1 VHLMDVL
8 ALRPVPAGALF
19 LALTRRCPLS
29 CVHCSTNSM
38 LSSEEHDGE
47 MFQRLVDSFTADDR
61 PEVIVMSGGEAL
73 LRPTLVRELAES
85 ARSVGC
91 RSFVLSGMFF
101 ARGRRIPPPILR
113 AIEAV
118 DHFSAS
124 LDLYHEREV
133 SRAQVFRMLDQ
144 VVALGK
150 DVSLH
155 IVGLGDEDPYVA
167 GLVADIRRH
176 FDDRVPVLV
185 GRVGATG
192 RAREW
197 LEQGDGP
204 AAHRVIEADPC
215 TVANWPLVAF
225 DGTIVGCCNQ
235 DIVDRRPVPDH
246 LRIGHA
252 AEDDWSVVRE
262 RYLRSTLMR
271 GVRLFGPEY
280 LADRFGDTVGC
291 EGYCETCVKLSTDP
305 ELERRVAEM
314 LARPTT
320 EFVARHIELMQRS
333 GGALAFAR
341 RAGSAKYAELIALG
355 HEEEACV
362 A

>member
-1 VHLMDVL
+1 
-8 ALRPVPAGALF
+8 LRPVPAGALF

-47 MFQRLVDSFTADDR
+47 MFLRLVDSFTEDDR
-61 PEVIVMSGGEAL
+61 PEVILMSGGEAL
-73 LRPTLVRELAES
+73 LRPKLVQELAES
-85 ARSVGC
+85 ARSAGC
-91 RSFVLSGMFF
+91 SSQVLSGMFF
-101 ARGRRIPPPILR
+101 ARGRRIPPPIRR

-133 SRAQVFRMLDQ
+133 SRAQVFRTLDE
-144 VVALGK
+144 VIALGK

-155 IVGLGDEDPYVA
+155 IVGLGDDDPYVA

-197 LEQGDGP
+197 LDEPDGP
-204 AAHRVIEADPC
+204 APGEVAAEPC
-215 TVANWPLVAF
+215 AIANWPLVAF

-235 DIVDRRPVPDH
+235 NVVDRRPVPDH

-252 AEDDWSVVRE
+252 AEDDWAVLRE

-280 LADRFGDTVGC
+280 LADRFGETVGC
-291 EGYCETCVKLSTDP
+291 EGYCETCVKLSTDAT
-305 ELERRVAEM
+305 LERRVAEV

-320 EFVARHIELMQRS
+320 EFVARHVELLQRS
-333 GGALAFAR
+333 GGPIAFAR
-341 RAGSAKYAELIALG
+341 RAGIAKYAELIALG
-355 HEEEACV
+355 YEEEACV

>member
-1 VHLMDVL
+1 MHLMDVL

-29 CVHCSTNSM
+29 CSHCSTNSM
-38 LSSEEHDGE
+38 LSSEEHDGD
-47 MFQRLVDSFTADDR
+47 MFLRFVDTFTEEDR
-61 PEVIVMSGGEAL
+61 PEVILMSGGEAL
-73 LRPTLVRELAES
+73 LRPRLVRDLAES

-91 RSFVLSGMFF
+91 SSQVLSGMFF
-101 ARGRRIPPPILR
+101 ARGSRIPRPILE
-113 AIEAV
+113 AIESV

-124 LDLYHEREV
+124 LDSYHEREV
-133 SRAQVFRMLDQ
+133 SRAQVFRMLDE
-144 VVALGK
+144 VIALGK

-155 IVGLGDEDPYVA
+155 IVGLGDDDPYVA

-197 LEQGDGP
+197 LDPREAPVRGEI
-204 AAHRVIEADPC
+204 AADPC
-215 TVANWPLVAF
+215 TIANWPLIAF

-235 DIVDRRPVPDH
+235 DVVDRRPVPDH
-246 LRIGHA
+246 LRLGHA
-252 AEDDWSVVRE
+252 AEDDWGGVRE

-271 GVRLFGPEY
+271 GVRMFGPEY
-280 LADRFGDTVGC
+280 VADRYSESVAC
-291 EGYCETCVKLSTDP
+291 EGYCETCVKLSGDET
-305 ELERRVAEM
+305 LERRLAEV
-314 LARPTT
+314 LARPST
-320 EFVARHIELMQRS
+320 ELVARHIELLQRS
-333 GGALAFAR
+333 GGAIAFAR
-341 RAGSAKYAELIALG
+341 RAGIARYAELIALG
-355 HEEEACV
+355 YEEQAWV